1 MVNLLNKYSGGIGFL
16 TFGSLANPGTRIRAL
31 KLGGIMPTADSL
43 SSGKYPLKASL
54 GFVCKKNGLKG
65 LPRKF
70 LNFVLSDEGRTIIK
84 TLGLFPVERKE

>member
-54 GFVCKKNGLKG
+54 GFVRKKKRIKG
-65 LPRKF
+65 IA
-70 LNFVLSDEGRTIIK
+70 T
-84 TLGLFPVERKE
+84 